1 MSRRGFR
8 GRLLRLGV
16 TLTLAGSAIQLRGC
30 DPAVRDSLLTG
41 LETTA
46 QALATTL
53 VQSFFTAL
61 QNNDDSSSGG
71 SGGLTTTSP

>member
-8 GRLLRLGV
+8 GRLLRLAA
-16 TLTLAGSAIQLRGC
+16 TLTLAGSSIQLRGC
-30 DPAVRDSLLTG
+30 DPAVRDSLLSG

-46 QALATTL
+46 QALANTL

-61 QNNDDSSSGG
+61 QNNDGGTTGG